1 MQVSAIL
8 NEFYVNITKHLTS
21 KTRDS
26 VDLSAEALKLD
37 NEHIFEK
44 FNDKYENHPGVKVI
58 KDRISESISFGF
70 AKASFAI

>member
-44 FNDKYENHPGVKVI
+44 FNDKYENHPGVKDI